1 MPDSLRAGVALLAL
15 LVLAVVCADLVAP
28 FDPLEQNPTVR
39 LSPPSM
45 EHPLGTDA
53 FGRDILS
60 RVLYGGRF
68 TLTASF
74 AALSAALCLGV
85 CAGMAAGIL
94 GGLCDAVLMRIVDVL
109 MAFPFTVLALVVTA
123 LFGTGFLHLL
133 FAVAAVWWVPFA
145 RLARSITLSSGNDI
159 EVAAARVLG
168 ASGLTI
174 AVHEI
179 LPKVTGPAWV
189 LATFELGK
197 LILSLSAL
205 SFFGLGAKPPSP
217 EWGTMLADAKVHFF
231 RAPHL
236 LLGPALFIFLTVLS
250 LNLMGEGLR
259 DRLDPFEIPG
269 F

>member
-1 MPDSLRAGVALLAL
+1 MLFRSVVLPSYNEKKNLQKGV
-15 LVLAVVCADLVAP
+15 
-28 FDPLEQNPTVR
+28 LEQ
-39 LSPPSM
+39 
-45 EHPLGTDA
+45 
-53 FGRDILS
+53 I
-60 RVLYGGRF
+60 
-68 TLTASF
+68 
-74 AALSAALCLGV
+74 
-85 CAGMAAGIL
+85 
-94 GGLCDAVLMRIVDVL
+94 
-109 MAFPFTVLALVVTA
+109 
-123 LFGTGFLHLL
+123 
-133 FAVAAVWWVPFA
+133 
-145 RLARSITLSSGNDI
+145 SGYLKKQNY
-159 EVAAARVLG
+159 
-168 ASGLTI
+168 SGLTI

-250 LNLMGEGLR
+250 LNLMREKLR
-259 DRLDPFEIPG
+259 DRLDPFKIPG

>member
-1 MPDSLRAGVALLAL
+1 MCPDRPPRTTAAAITIDSFNIDTPFLRMKDKRTIRTIGSRNGPM
-15 LVLAVVCADLVAP
+15 DKK
-28 FDPLEQNPTVR
+28 R
-39 LSPPSM
+39 LKF
-45 EHPLGTDA
+45 L
-53 FGRDILS
+53 
-60 RVLYGGRF
+60 
-68 TLTASF
+68 
-74 AALSAALCLGV
+74 
-85 CAGMAAGIL
+85 
-94 GGLCDAVLMRIVDVL
+94 
-109 MAFPFTVLALVVTA
+109 VLALVVTA

>member
-1 MPDSLRAGVALLAL
+1 MLLQLAFRSLDRDHI
-15 LVLAVVCADLVAP
+15 VV
-28 FDPLEQNPTVR
+28 R
-39 LSPPSM
+39 
-45 EHPLGTDA
+45 
-53 FGRDILS
+53 
-60 RVLYGGRF
+60 
-68 TLTASF
+68 
-74 AALSAALCLGV
+74 
-85 CAGMAAGIL
+85 
-94 GGLCDAVLMRIVDVL
+94 
-109 MAFPFTVLALVVTA
+109 
-123 LFGTGFLHLL
+123 TGFLHLL